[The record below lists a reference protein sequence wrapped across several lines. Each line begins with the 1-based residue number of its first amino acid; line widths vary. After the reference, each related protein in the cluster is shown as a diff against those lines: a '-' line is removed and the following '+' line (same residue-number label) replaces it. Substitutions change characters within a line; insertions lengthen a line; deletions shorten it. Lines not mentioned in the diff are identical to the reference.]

1 MPQDKLVGYI
11 SATMNRVS
19 SPRILAL
26 IPVAVALN
34 LATGLVVAELSL
46 PVYLDTIGTV
56 LAAALAGPAAGVATG
71 LVSQVL
77 TSLLGGYMWLAFAPI
92 QVIIALAAALAAAR
106 GGFGSPARAVG
117 WGVLVGLVAGS
128 ASAVISYFAFG
139 GVTASG
145 VTAVTTLLRTLGLS
159 LPQSV
164 VIASIGTD
172 LLDKTIVFFL
182 VALVLAAL
190 PRRIVGRYPWA
201 VRAVGR

>member
-1 MPQDKLVGYI
+1 
-11 SATMNRVS
+11 MNPVS
-19 SPRILAL
+19 SPRTLAL

-77 TSLLGGYMWLAFAPI
+77 TSMFGGYMWLAFAPI
-92 QVIIALAAALAAAR
+92 QALIALLAALAAAR
-106 GGFGSPARAVG
+106 GGFHSPAVAVG
-117 WGVLVGLVAGS
+117 WGAFVGLVAGS
-128 ASAVISYFAFG
+128 ASSVISYFAFG
-139 GVTASG
+139 GVTAGG
-145 VTAVTTLLRTLGLS
+145 VTAVTTILRSVGFS

-164 VIASIGTD
+164 VLASIGTD
-172 LLDKTIVFFL
+172 LFDKAIVFFV

-190 PRRIVGRYPWA
+190 PRRILGRYPWA
-201 VRAVGR
+201 VRAVSP

>member
-1 MPQDKLVGYI
+1 
-11 SATMNRVS
+11 MNPVT

-71 LVSQVL
+71 LLSQVL

-92 QVIIALAAALAAAR
+92 QVLVALLAALAAAR
-106 GGFGSPARAVG
+106 GGFRSPARAIG
-117 WGVLVGLVAGS
+117 WGALTGLVGGL
-128 ASAVISYFAFG
+128 ASSVISYFAFG
-139 GVTASG
+139 GVTAGG
-145 VTAVTTLLRTLGLS
+145 VTAVTTLLRTLGFT
-159 LPQSV
+159 LPQAV
-164 VIASIGTD
+164 GMASIATD
-172 LLDKTIVFFL
+172 VVDKAIVFL
-182 VALVLAAL
+182 LIALVLAAL
-190 PRRIVGRYPWA
+190 PRRILGRYPWA

>member
-1 MPQDKLVGYI
+1 MSPVF
-11 SATMNRVS
+11 T
-19 SPRILAL
+19 PRILAL

-46 PVYLDTIGTV
+46 PLYLDTIGTV
-56 LAAALAGPAAGVATG
+56 LAAAIAGPVAGVVTG

-92 QVIIALAAALAAAR
+92 QVLIALLAALAAAR
-106 GGFGSPARAVG
+106 GGFHSTPLAMG
-117 WGVLVGLVAGS
+117 WGALVGLAAGA
-128 ASAVISYFAFG
+128 ASSIISYFVFG
-139 GVTASG
+139 GVTAGG
-145 VTAVTTLLRTLGLS
+145 VTAVTTLLRTMGLS

-164 VIASIGTD
+164 VLASIGTD
-172 LLDKTIVFFL
+172 LVDKAIVFLL

-190 PRRIVGRYPWA
+190 PRRILGRYPWA

>member
-1 MPQDKLVGYI
+1 MHPV
-11 SATMNRVS
+11 T

-92 QVIIALAAALAAAR
+92 QVLVALLAALAAAR
-106 GGFGSPARAVG
+106 GGFRSPARAIG
-117 WGVLVGLVAGS
+117 WGALTGLVGGL
-128 ASAVISYFAFG
+128 ASSVISYFAFG
-139 GVTASG
+139 GVTAGG
-145 VTAVTTLLRTLGLS
+145 VTAVTTLFRTLGFT
-159 LPQSV
+159 LPQAV
-164 VIASIGTD
+164 GMASIATD
-172 LLDKTIVFFL
+172 VVDKAIVFL
-182 VALVLAAL
+182 LIALVLAAL
-190 PRRIVGRYPWA
+190 PRRILGRYPGA

>member
-1 MPQDKLVGYI
+1 MSPVF
-11 SATMNRVS
+11 TPRV
-19 SPRILAL
+19 LAL

-46 PVYLDTIGTV
+46 PLYLDTIGTV
-56 LAAALAGPAAGVATG
+56 LTAAIAGPVAGVVTG

-92 QVIIALAAALAAAR
+92 QVLIALLAALAAAR
-106 GGFGSPARAVG
+106 GGFRSTPLATG
-117 WGVLVGLVAGS
+117 WGALVGLAAGS
-128 ASAVISYFAFG
+128 ASSVISYFVFG
-139 GVTASG
+139 GVTAGG
-145 VTAVTTLLRTLGLS
+145 VTAVTTLLRAIGLS

-164 VIASIGTD
+164 VLASIGTD
-172 LLDKTIVFFL
+172 LVDKAIVFLL

-190 PRRIVGRYPWA
+190 PRRILGRYPGA